1 MRLGQ
6 TSVVLAASKFA
17 GSIVGFFTTVYF
29 ARILGESILGQY
41 ALVLSVVS
49 WIGIAGDAGLSKAI
63 NKRLSEGSE
72 QSRFLGASIT
82 TVGILFF
89 LGGGAILLF
98 ATQID
103 RYVGADVAEFVVL
116 LLFVNLSGIVVSSSL
131 HGTHRVHLTGIL
143 STVERLG
150 RALGQVTLVVFN
162 FGLVGLL
169 LGQALSGLVAH
180 AIGVLYIRIR
190 PALPTQRHVAS
201 LFDFAKYAWLGN
213 ISNRAYSSLDIIV
226 LGWFVSSGLIGI
238 YSVAWSI
245 TIFLN
250 IFGSSLEGTLFPEMS
265 KDATARGTEAVRG
278 LTEDALRYSGV
289 FTIPGLV
296 GSILVG
302 DRLLA
307 IYGSNFTKGASVL
320 AVLVGA
326 GLLYVYLRQLRNTLN
341 AIDRPDLAFR
351 VNGVFTVTNVVLNV
365 GLVAAFGWLGAAVA
379 TLSSS
384 LAGAALAYWYVRAT
398 VGVELPLGSFGRQWG
413 AAAVM
418 GAVVL
423 VGRRLTE
430 NVLTELG
437 AVVVVTLVGSG
448 AAVYLTVLLVIWPEF
463 RTTILDNLPTKRIP
477 G

>member
-6 TSVVLAASKFA
+6 TSFVLAASKFV
-17 GSIVGFFTTVYF
+17 GSVVGFFTTVYF
-29 ARILGESILGQY
+29 ARVLGESILGQY
-41 ALVLSVVS
+41 ALVLSVVA
-49 WIGIAGDAGLSKAI
+49 WIGIVGDAGLSKAI
-63 NKRLSEGSE
+63 KKRLSEGGE
-72 QSRFLGASIT
+72 QSGFLGASIT
-82 TVGILFF
+82 TVGVLFF
-89 LGGGAILLF
+89 LAGGAILLF
-98 ATQID
+98 APQID

-116 LLFVNLSGIVVSSSL
+116 LLFVKLSGTVVSSSL
-131 HGTHRVHLTGIL
+131 HGTHKVHLTGVL

-169 LGQALSGLVAH
+169 FGQALSGLVTH
-180 AIGVLYIRIR
+180 AIGAFYIRIR
-190 PALPTQRHVAS
+190 PAVPTQRHVAS

-213 ISNRAYSSLDIIV
+213 ISNRAYTSLDIIV

-265 KDATARGTEAVRG
+265 KDATAHGTESVRS
-278 LTEDALRYSGV
+278 LTEEALRYSGV

-307 IYGSNFTKGASVL
+307 IYGPSFTKGGSVL
-320 AVLVGA
+320 TVLVGA

-351 VNGVFTVTNVVLNV
+351 VNGAFIAVNFVLNV
-365 GLVAAFGWLGAAVA
+365 ALVAAFGWLGAAVA
-379 TLSSS
+379 TLSS
-384 LAGAALAYWYVRAT
+384 AFVAAALAYWYVRT
-398 VGVELPLGSFGRQWG
+398 TIGLELPLGSFGRQWG
-413 AAAVM
+413 AASTMA
-418 GAVVL
+418 AVVL
-423 VGRRLTE
+423 FGQRLMRSASAE
-430 NVLTELG
+430 SGVI
-437 AVVVVTLVGSG
+437 AVVVLVGSG
-448 AAVYLTVLLVIWPEF
+448 AAVYFAVLLGIWPEF
-463 RTTILDNLPTKRIP
+463 RTTILDNLPINRIP
-477 G
+477 S